1 MSGGYGASGRQF
13 QCGASGRQL
22 QPVRCLVSHIL
33 GIHAVLKLKLSG
45 NLKLKVLVIMHA
57 GDSPSFCAWIA
68 SAPLRQRVLY
78 DKNASV
84 KRRLDSKGK
93 DRKERHRIFSQ
104 MNNAEVRQRLALE
117 HGVDLKEIDTEYHSE
132 PRFLGMARLQPKAMH
147 SPLIELDAKA
157 KLQKEYWLL
166 EGVPSDALCRLQ
178 VVKIVA
184 LPPDH
189 SFYVKDHGM
198 RRVGLHVYFSAVQHA
213 SQVLM
218 MHALRS

>member
-1 MSGGYGASGRQF
+1 
-13 QCGASGRQL
+13 
-22 QPVRCLVSHIL
+22 
-33 GIHAVLKLKLSG
+33 
-45 NLKLKVLVIMHA
+45 
-57 GDSPSFCAWIA
+57 
-68 SAPLRQRVLY
+68 
-78 DKNASV
+78 
-84 KRRLDSKGK
+84 
-93 DRKERHRIFSQ
+93 

-117 HGVDLKEIDTEYHSE
+117 HGVDLEEIDTEYHSE

-147 SPLIELDAKA
+147 SSLIELDAKA

>member
-1 MSGGYGASGRQF
+1 
-13 QCGASGRQL
+13 
-22 QPVRCLVSHIL
+22 
-33 GIHAVLKLKLSG
+33 
-45 NLKLKVLVIMHA
+45 MHRF
-57 GDSPSFCAWIA
+57 S
-68 SAPLRQRVLY
+68 
-78 DKNASV
+78 
-84 KRRLDSKGK
+84 
-93 DRKERHRIFSQ
+93 SQ

-147 SPLIELDAKA
+147 NSLIELDAKA

-184 LPPDH
+184 LPLDH
-189 SFYVKDHGM
+189 SFYAKDHCM
-198 RRVGLHVYFSAVQHA
+198 RNKVGFHVYFSAVPHA

-218 MHALRS
+218 MDALRS